1 MINELLSFLPA
12 SPVWKAGSL
21 GVAGATQMDLESLEV
36 LGGKEAIVIA
46 SVGDRAREVSKLVME
61 KKQTSA
67 SWIVITSTTPDH
79 SWTRAFQNGF
89 ILEDKVAKDKVNRFS
104 FSADEFIFQ
113 AWDMRQLIRHKV
125 KKQTCDRHKM
135 RLKAFVND
143 ISRKR

>member
-1 MINELLSFLPA
+1 MINELLSFLPV

-21 GVAGATQMDLESLEV
+21 GVAGATQVELESLEV

-46 SVGDRAREVSKLVME
+46 SVGDRAGEVSKLVK

-67 SWIVITSTTPDH
+67 SWIIITSTTPDH

-104 FSADEFIFQ
+104 FSSDEFIFQ

-125 KKQTCDRHKM
+125 KKQICDRHKM
-135 RLKAFVND
+135 RLKAFVNN
-143 ISRKR
+143 IPRKR

>member
-1 MINELLSFLPA
+1 MFSWQVLNQLLSFLPA

-21 GVAGATQMDLESLEV
+21 GVAGATQLDLESLEV
-36 LGGKEAIVIA
+36 LGGREGIVIA

-67 SWIVITSTTPDH
+67 SWIVITSTPPDH

-89 ILEDKVAKDKVNRFS
+89 ILEDKVNWFS
-104 FSADEFIFQ
+104 FSSNEFMFQ

-125 KKQTCDRHKM
+125 RKQICEYSGSK
-135 RLKAFVND
+135 LEGA
-143 ISRKR
+143 SS